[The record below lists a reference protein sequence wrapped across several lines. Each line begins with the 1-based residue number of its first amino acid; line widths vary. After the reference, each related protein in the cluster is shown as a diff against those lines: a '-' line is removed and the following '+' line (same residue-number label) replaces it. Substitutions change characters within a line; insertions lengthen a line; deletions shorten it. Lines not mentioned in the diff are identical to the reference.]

1 MARWES
7 FYVIIGSSGAAL
19 VGIQFLVV
27 TLVANMRRRPPAESV
42 AAFATPTVV
51 HFTGALL
58 ISAIMS
64 APWRSLLSASVAL
77 AVCGVGGLAYTAV
90 VIRRE
95 RRQTF
100 YLPVWQDWLWYAVL
114 PSGVYGSLGVA
125 ALFLRGRTAD
135 ALFVIAADALGML
148 LIGIHNSW
156 DSVLH
161 LVVGAGADADAAADV
176 NPGADAVAHDTHG
189 D

>member
-27 TLVANMRRRPPAESV
+27 TLVANMRRRPPPESV
-42 AAFATPTVV
+42 SAFATPTVV

-58 ISAIMS
+58 IAAIMS
-64 APWRSLLSASVAL
+64 APWRSLVSASVAL
-77 AVCGVGGLAYTAV
+77 AMCGVGGLAYTAV

-95 RRQTF
+95 RRQT
-100 YLPVWQDWLWYAVL
+100 YYMPVWQDWLWYAVL
-114 PSGVYGSLGVA
+114 PFGVYGSLAVA
-125 ALFLRGRTAD
+125 ALSLRGRTAD
-135 ALFVIAADALGML
+135 ALFVVAADALGL
-148 LIGIHNSW
+148 LFIGIHNSW
-156 DSVLH
+156 DSVTH
-161 LVVGAGADADAAADV
+161 LVVGAGAEAEAAAAARADADAR
-176 NPGADAVAHDTHG
+176 DTHS